1 VLASVRDITERKRRE
16 RAIQALQDAT
26 ERLQSAQTPEEV
38 ATVEGDWGEVAV
50 TTELL
55 RSGTLTT
62 SEQAV

>member
-1 VLASVRDITERKRRE
+1 MLASVRDITERKRRE

-62 SEQAV
+62 NEQAV